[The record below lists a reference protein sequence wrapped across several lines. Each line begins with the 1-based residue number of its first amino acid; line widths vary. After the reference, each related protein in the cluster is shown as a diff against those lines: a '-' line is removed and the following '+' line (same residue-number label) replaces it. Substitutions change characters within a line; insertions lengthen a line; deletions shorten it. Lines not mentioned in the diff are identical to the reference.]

1 MEQKTIITN
10 GEPNLE
16 NLSKE
21 EERNFYLTLLAR
33 VIEYYREKRE
43 AEEQPRKD
51 TP

>member
-33 VIEYYREKRE
+33 VF
-43 AEEQPRKD
+43 D
-51 TP
+51 F